1 MIITSFLPWFTGIR
15 FLSLIQLLVL
25 KPSHLAI
32 LGIMFKLLG
41 TKPSHLK
48 SKAFNYF
55 KFKPNFVIVSQ
66 IFLFLYVYSGFG
78 DGCILVRSRA
88 RNAFWD
94 VGARFEIF
102 IELDNFHI
110 LKNSKR
116 KSQLPWGK
124 NPRIWPPFL
133 GSIWPRGQTPG
144 LVSCFASTWYPGLK
158 PKLWIKKLQFSSKIN
173 YLIILK
179 LLTFYFV

>member
-1 MIITSFLPWFTGIR
+1 
-15 FLSLIQLLVL
+15 
-25 KPSHLAI
+25 
-32 LGIMFKLLG
+32 MFKLLG

-66 IFLFLYVYSGFG
+66 IFSFSVCLLWFWRWF
-78 DGCILVRSRA
+78 ILVRSRA

-124 NPRIWPPFL
+124 NPRIWPLFPWFHL
-133 GSIWPRGQTPG
+133 ASRSDSWIG
-144 LVSCFASTWYPGLK
+144 LLFCP
-158 PKLWIKKLQFSSKIN
+158 LWISWSETKIMGH
-173 YLIILK
+173 K
-179 LLTFYFV
+179 VTVFGK